1 MWVFF
6 VSCRHTEDAQY
17 FMLWSTLNFVD
28 QLQNYPSKHLKS
40 NALDSTSDHLWKV
53 IPIFSQYFP
62 TLSFH
67 NLQSKSKDLA
77 VVVRFHGCTPR
88 RDFYLHVTICRGP
101 QCKILSQCN
110 FISIQRNNMPW
121 TLDFIPIWQYTVA
134 LNGRS
139 YPNAILSQ
147 YNVTICLGP

>member
-1 MWVFF
+1 M
-6 VSCRHTEDAQY
+6 SSPLSSALKKSR
-17 FMLWSTLNFVD
+17 L
-28 QLQNYPSKHLKS
+28 LQHLKS

-53 IPIFSQYFP
+53 IPIFSQHFP

-77 VVVRFHGCTPR
+77 VVMRFHGCTPR

-110 FISIQRNNMPW
+110 FISK
-121 TLDFIPIWQYTVA
+121 
-134 LNGRS
+134 
-139 YPNAILSQ
+139 
-147 YNVTICLGP
+147 YNVTICRGTQILSQCDHTPWTSISDFMSIFSIPIF